1 MASSPSK
8 QLESFF
14 VTCAPGVE
22 PILQAELTALG
33 FAKIERQVG
42 GVYFEGRPSE
52 ARRANLWL
60 RTAVRVLMRVARFRA
75 ELDDELYAGVR
86 EVDWSRF
93 LTADGNLVVDAHTNM
108 SALDHTRFIEQ
119 RVKDAVVDQFRE
131 QGGQRPSVARAGAD
145 LGIYAHLYKDRCTLL
160 VDTSG
165 DALHKR
171 GWRRNQGIAP
181 LAENLAAALVLSS
194 GWDRRS
200 PLLDPFCGSGTVA
213 IEAALI
219 AGGIAPGSFR
229 GEYGFGFE
237 RWPGHDARAWRR
249 ELEVAR
255 NSIKMPRKLRIIGS
269 DSSTARIGDARD
281 NQVGAGLGDL
291 IEWEHADALEF
302 APRKGWNGWVVSNM
316 PYGERIGRGKNLLSL
331 YQDFGQLL
339 RDRCRG
345 FHVALVCGDEQQ
357 AQMLGFPDAKVSKIV
372 NGGLECQLVR
382 TALGD

>member
-1 MASSPSK
+1 MASPPSNK
-8 QLESFF
+8 LESFF
-14 VTCAPGVE
+14 ATCAPGIE
-22 PILQAELTALG
+22 PLLQKELSDLR
-33 FAKIERQVG
+33 FAKVERQVG
-42 GVYFEGRPSE
+42 GVYFEGLPSE

-75 ELDDELYAGVR
+75 ETDTDLYDGVKA
-86 EVDWSRF
+86 VDWRRF
-93 LTADGNLVVDAHTNM
+93 LSADGNLVVDAHTNM

-131 QGGQRPSVARAGAD
+131 QGGERPGVARAGAD

-200 PLLDPFCGSGTVA
+200 PFLDPFCGSGTVV

-219 AGGIAPGSFR
+219 AGGIAPGLFR
-229 GEYGFGFE
+229 PEYGFGFE
-237 RWPGHDARAWRR
+237 RWPEHDARAWRR
-249 ELEVAR
+249 ECEIAR
-255 NSIKMPRKLRIIGS
+255 NTVKLPPKLRIIAS
-269 DSSTARIGDARD
+269 DSSPARIGDARD
-281 NQVGAGLGDL
+281 NEAGAGLDEL
-291 IEWEHADALEF
+291 IDFQHADALDF

-316 PYGERIGRGKNLLSL
+316 PYGERIGHARALLEL
-331 YQDFGQLL
+331 YRKFGALL
-339 RDRCRG
+339 RERCAGYR
-345 FHVALVCGDEQQ
+345 VALVCGDERQ
-357 AQMLGFPDAKVSKIV
+357 AASLGLPKAEVSTIT

-382 TALGD
+382 SAIEA